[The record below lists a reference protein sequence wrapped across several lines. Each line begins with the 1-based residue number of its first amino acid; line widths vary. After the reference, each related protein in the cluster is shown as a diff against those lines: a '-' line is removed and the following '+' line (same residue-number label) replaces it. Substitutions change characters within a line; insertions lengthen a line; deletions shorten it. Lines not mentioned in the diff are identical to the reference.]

1 MEAPSISYWTF
12 CGCDSVIA
20 KRRLNG
26 LCSSTWRVVHSL
38 LRRFAVEVLVIDLRL
53 VASMVDDAIPM
64 IRRRIERVQLHGYSP
79 GIDDVV
85 ICSSRDEYRE
95 ARPDCRPNAIENGFT
110 GTLLHA
116 KELVELVDFRPDVF
130 LGFSAMT
137 TSWEFFAV
145 YTTRRNSSFL
155 MERPS
160 MSCTNPFIATPFSFW
175 PAAALGSISVI
186 SGLSL

>member
-1 MEAPSISYWTF
+1 METPNTSYRTF

-26 LCSSTWRVVHSL
+26 LCSSTWRVVQSL
-38 LRRFAVEVLVIDLRL
+38 LRRFAVEVLVVDLRL

-95 ARPDCRPNAIENGFT
+95 ARSDRRPNAIET
-110 GTLLHA
+110 VSYTHLRAH
-116 KELVELVDFRPDVF
+116 ETRHDLVCRL
-130 LGFSAMT
+130 
-137 TSWEFFAV
+137 
-145 YTTRRNSSFL
+145 
-155 MERPS
+155 
-160 MSCTNPFIATPFSFW
+160 
-175 PAAALGSISVI
+175 
-186 SGLSL
+186 